1 MDVNMNNLEKVI
13 NVRDTEFPEDS
24 IDFQFYRDGDVVI
37 TMLDDQDSVFTVVVK
52 KDKLFKALGVK
63 EGE

>member
-1 MDVNMNNLEKVI
+1 MDVNINNLEKVI

-37 TMLDDQDSVFTVVVK
+37 TMLDDQDSVFTVVVE

-63 EGE
+63 EV